1 MGKTTYNKLI
11 RDRIPEIMQADGK
24 HYELAVMTEEEYIQ
38 ALRIKLVEEAEEA
51 KQAISGDLI
60 IELADIQEVIAALL
74 EALEIS
80 PEQVEQVQTQR
91 HAERGGFEKR
101 LKLLWT
107 EDEDQ

>member
-1 MGKTTYNKLI
+1 MGKTIYNKLI

-24 HYELAVMTEEEYIQ
+24 YYELAVMTEEEYIQ
-38 ALRIKLVEEAEEA
+38 ALRVKLVEEAEEA
-51 KQAISGDLI
+51 QKASSEDLVT
-60 IELADIQEVIAALL
+60 ELADIQEVIKAMV

-91 HAERGGFEKR
+91 HVERGGFEKR

-107 EDEDQ
+107 EDGDN

>member
-1 MGKTTYNKLI
+1 MGKTIYNKLI

-38 ALRIKLVEEAEEA
+38 ALRVKLVEEAEEA
-51 KQAISGDLI
+51 QKAAPEDLVT
-60 IELADIQEVIAALL
+60 ELADIQEVIKAML

-80 PEQVEQVQTQR
+80 AEKVEQVLTQR
-91 HAERGGFEKR
+91 HVERGGFEKR

-107 EDEDQ
+107 EDGDQ